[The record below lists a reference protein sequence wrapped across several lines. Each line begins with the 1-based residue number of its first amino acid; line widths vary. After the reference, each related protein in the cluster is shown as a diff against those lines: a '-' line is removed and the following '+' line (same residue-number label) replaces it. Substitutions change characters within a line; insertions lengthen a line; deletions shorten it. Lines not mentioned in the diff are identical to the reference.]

1 VSAAAYQFFP
11 WVTRGIGTALSTA
24 DTGAALPDRLG
35 VDVGVEVNG
44 SVVAT
49 TNVQV
54 HGPGDVLG
62 IDPRQIV
69 RTEPIAGST
78 DFEPNYFA
86 HLELA
91 EAALPWLFTP
101 AAPDRT
107 TDHLRPWCVL
117 VVVAEQEGV
126 AVGPG
131 PVLPVL
137 EIRRPANPDRELPDL
152 AESWAWVHAQVV
164 AEAGTTPQQALAGDD
179 RLSLARLLCPRRLD
193 PLTSYHACLVPA
205 FDAGARAGLGEPVT
219 AGTPITPAWRSGD
232 AAPAEIRLPV
242 YHHWQ
247 FATGPIGDF
256 ESLVQRLTPQP
267 VPSSVGRRAM
277 FIGAAGSGLPDLA
290 PDVPG
295 AVVGLEGALRPV
307 DQKREPIPSP
317 GGEAVATALQRLVD
331 TGAERQP
338 GGAGRTAPLGAPLY
352 AHWPAQRHTIAG
364 DTAAPAWLRS
374 LNVDPRDRA
383 AAAAGV
389 RAVQANQEALVHSA
403 WEQLGEAQSANRR
416 LRELQVA
423 RAAATSVHRRHLA
436 AMGAPDLVQ
445 LLGPAASRVRLAAA
459 TLHAEAHRSVLPD
472 AALGAAFRKLTRP
485 TGRLARATT
494 ATTAT
499 PAVRVDAMA
508 NLSSGAVTPMAART
522 APDGAVLA
530 AGMSQLTDGAGG
542 AVVPGSGGLV
552 VAADFVP
559 RLTQLANVSTRLPR
573 NPAVIA
579 RPSRDVPFLRRID
592 DDVELPDGP
601 ILDEPG
607 DVADPEVPRRF
618 QLAVEAGL
626 PHLTFQVAAA
636 EPPPPLALD
645 DVATG
650 ALEATRPDAR
660 AALRAAARVA
670 VPTGIARPPDPLAP
684 VRGAPAFPVPLVEL
698 LGAVDREYVLPG
710 LQDVEAN
717 TVGLVEVNR
726 RFVEAALAGANY
738 EMARELAWRLYPVER
753 RATFFRR
760 FWARPPGTFDIP
772 AIDEWPAA
780 ADLGDNAFGSPE
792 GELIL
797 IVRGDLIR
805 RYPGT
810 VIYAAQATFAGG
822 RRVLVDPAVE
832 VHPILS
838 ASLAPDVMLRGFP
851 LTEAQ
856 VRGGEPDPLSNPT
869 AGWFF
874 VIASQPTEPRFG
886 LDVAGDATPPTD
898 RRKLNWSHMAPDGDL
913 GAVSHATV
921 GALAHPALG
930 PLTWGRDAA
939 QQAAITL
946 QDPVRIVVHARHLLG
961 PRRA

>member
-1 VSAAAYQFFP
+1 VSDAAYQFFP
-11 WVTRGIGTALSTA
+11 WVTRGVGAGLGGV
-24 DTGAALPDRLG
+24 DTGAALPDRLR

-44 SVVAT
+44 GILAT
-49 TNVQV
+49 AKVQV

-69 RTEPIAGST
+69 RTEPTAGST

-107 TDHLRPWCVL
+107 TERLRPWCVL
-117 VVVAEQEGV
+117 VVVAAQDGV

-137 EIRRPANPDRELPDL
+137 EIRQPAEWRRELPALD
-152 AESWAWVHAQVV
+152 ESWAWVHAQAV
-164 AEAGTTPQQALAGDD
+164 AAAGTTPEQALAGDD

-205 FDAGARAGLGEPVT
+205 FDAGVAAGLGETVT
-219 AGTPITPAWRSGD
+219 ATQIGPAWSQDDSRPG
-232 AAPAEIRLPV
+232 IRLPV

-247 FATGPIGDF
+247 FATGPVGDF
-256 ESLVQRLTPQP
+256 ESLVQRLRPQP
-267 VPSSVGRRAM
+267 VPATVGRRAM
-277 FIGAAGSGLPDLA
+277 FIGAAGSGLPELT
-290 PDVPG
+290 PDAPG
-295 AVVGLEGALRPV
+295 AIVGLEGALRPV
-307 DQKREPIPSP
+307 DQQREAIPAP
-317 GGEAVATALQRLVD
+317 TGATVAAALQRLVD
-331 TGAERQP
+331 SGAERRS
-338 GGAGRTAPLGAPLY
+338 GERISPLGAPLY
-352 AHWPAQRHTIAG
+352 GQWPAQRHTIDG
-364 DTAAPAWLRS
+364 EPAAPAWLHS

-389 RAVQANQEALVHSA
+389 HAVQANQEALVHSA
-403 WEQLGEAQSANRR
+403 WEQLGEVESANRR
-416 LRELQVA
+416 LREFRVA
-423 RAAATSVHRRHLA
+423 RATATSIHRRHLE
-436 AMGAPDLVQ
+436 AMVPPDLVQ
-445 LLGPAASRVRLAAA
+445 LLGPAASRVRMAGA
-459 TLHAEAHRSVLPD
+459 TLHGEAHRSVLPD
-472 AALGAAFRKLTRP
+472 AALGATFRKLTRP
-485 TGRLARATT
+485 TGRLSRSAT
-494 ATTAT
+494 ATS
-499 PAVRVDAMA
+499 AVRVDALA
-508 NLSSGAVTPMAART
+508 TLSTGELKPMAPRA

-530 AGMSQLTDGAGG
+530 RGMNQLTSGGGG

-552 VAADFVP
+552 VAGEFLP
-559 RLTQLANVSTRLPR
+559 RLTQLATVRTRPPR
-573 NPAVIA
+573 FPAVFA
-579 RPSRDVPFLRRID
+579 GPARDVPFRRRID
-592 DDVELPDGP
+592 DDIELPNGP
-601 ILDEPG
+601 VLDDLPEVG
-607 DVADPEVPRRF
+607 TDPEVPRRF

-626 PHLTFQVAAA
+626 PRLTFQVAA
-636 EPPPPLALD
+636 PTTPPPLILEQMTA
-645 DVATG
+645 A

-660 AALRAAARVA
+660 AALRASARVA
-670 VPTGIARPPDPLAP
+670 VPPGIVRPPDPLAP
-684 VRGAPAFPVPLVEL
+684 VRGAPAFPVPLVDL

-726 RFVEAALAGANY
+726 RFVEAALVGANH

-772 AIDEWPAA
+772 AVDEWQPGS
-780 ADLGDNAFGSPE
+780 DLGDNAFGSPE

-810 VIYAAQATFAGG
+810 VIYAAQATFADG
-822 RRVLVDPAVE
+822 RRALVDPPIE
-832 VHPILS
+832 VHPTLS
-838 ASLAPDVMLRGFP
+838 ASLAPDVVLRGFP

-856 VRGGEPDPLSNPT
+856 VRGGDPDPLSNPT

-886 LDVAGDATPPTD
+886 LDIAGDETPPTD
-898 RRKLNWSHMAPDGDL
+898 RKNLNWSHMAPDGDL
-913 GAVSHATV
+913 RTVSHATV
-921 GALAHPALG
+921 GALANPTLG
-930 PLTWGRDAA
+930 SLTWGRDAA